1 MPYTVYRLSH
11 KDHGNYVGVT
21 KRSLRER
28 KSEILRRTRNLQCKI
43 QKAVADSGG
52 KGWTISAL
60 EKGIKAP
67 DLGTAR
73 RLERKW
79 KKVINPNLN
88 DPAPRRRAKARAA
101 GFVPTPC
108 HQK

>member
-11 KDHGNYVGVT
+11 KDHGSYVGVT

-67 DLGTAR
+67 DLGSAR

-79 KKVINPNLN
+79 KKIINPNLN
-88 DPAPRRRAKARAA
+88 EPAPRLDASSKA
-101 GFVPTPC
+101 GLFVPTPC